1 MPEPVAFGILIF
13 GAMLAIAV
21 VYVRGARRK

>member
-1 MPEPVAFGILIF
+1 MPEPVAFGILLF
-13 GAMLAIAV
+13 GVALAIAV